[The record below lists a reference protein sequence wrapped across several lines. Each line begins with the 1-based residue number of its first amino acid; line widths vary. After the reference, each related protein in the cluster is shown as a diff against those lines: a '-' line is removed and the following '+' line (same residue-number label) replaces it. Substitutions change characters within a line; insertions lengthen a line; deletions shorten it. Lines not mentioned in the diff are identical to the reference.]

1 MGCADARGAVIIS
14 SKIRSENKPNP
25 LYLPIEFDLNSN
37 KINNKNHLFDYI
49 DLNYCQKYSICFFFN
64 NNEYNK
70 IFNKVFD
77 DKIEKYYK
85 KFNKIFKYEK
95 FFDNINKMTYEE
107 IENFLNTNIINN
119 INDYNFDDEL
129 LKKLLLYCN
138 NNLIRI
144 ILYSIKLKQIP
155 FNENFSL
162 IHINKNTII
171 EKENKNNNNLNEVD
185 DNDKKIKNNDKD
197 NYIIKNLKII
207 ETDEFRTF
215 PNLEINYEKEYSK
228 NYLSIL
234 QEFIIRNN
242 YIGYYQGFNFFCGFI
257 LILFGNNLDFSFYY
271 FLKIFSLKSKKFN
284 LPFTEI
290 YNNEFKLLK
299 IYLEEFNL
307 NLIKFFPEI
316 YNNIKKIDIIEYCWV
331 GKWIQL
337 LFLTNFD
344 YDLILKFWDIILA
357 IGLDYIIGIS
367 LAIVE
372 ILKDKLI
379 ECKDLVDFNNVINNG
394 KVELNDN
401 EKKNLYKIIY
411 SDIKN
416 NKYKLI

>member
-1 MGCADARGAVIIS
+1 MGCAGTGGVVIIS
-14 SKIRSENKPNP
+14 SKIRSETKPNP
-25 LYLPIEFDLNSN
+25 LYLPIEFDLNSS
-37 KINNKNHLFDYI
+37 KINNKNHLFDYL

-64 NNEYNK
+64 NKENNK
-70 IFNKVFD
+70 IFYKIFK

-85 KFNKIFKYEK
+85 NLNKIFKFK
-95 FFDNINKMTYEE
+95 QFFDDINEITYEE
-107 IENFLNTNIINN
+107 IQNFLNTNIINN
-119 INDYNFDDEL
+119 INDFDFDEKL

-138 NNLIRI
+138 NNLFRI
-144 ILYSIKLKQIP
+144 IFYSIKLKQIP

-162 IHINKNTII
+162 IHINKDTII
-171 EKENKNNNNLNEVD
+171 EKENSLNETKENINKNNNNN
-185 DNDKKIKNNDKD
+185 KD

-215 PNLEINYEKEYSK
+215 PSFEINYEKEYCK

-242 YIGYYQGFNFFCGFI
+242 YLGYYQGFNFFCGFV

-299 IYLEEFNL
+299 IYLEEFNEKL
-307 NLIKFFPEI
+307 KNFFPEVF
-316 YNNIKKIDIIEYCWV
+316 NMIKKIEIIDFCWI

-344 YDLILKFWDIILA
+344 YDLILKFWDIIFA
-357 IGLDYIIGIS
+357 VGLDYIIGIS
-367 LAIVE
+367 LAIIE

-379 ECKDLVDFNNVINNG
+379 KCEDISDFNNVINNG
-394 KVELNDN
+394 YVNFSDK

-411 SDIKN
+411 SDIKK
-416 NKYKLI
+416 NKYQLL

>member
-1 MGCADARGAVIIS
+1 MGCAGTGGVVIVS

-25 LYLPIEFDLNSN
+25 LYLPIEFDLNSS
-37 KINNKNHLFDYI
+37 KINNKNHLFDYL

-64 NNEYNK
+64 NKENNK
-70 IFNKVFD
+70 IFYKIFK

-85 KFNKIFKYEK
+85 NLNKIFKFK
-95 FFDNINKMTYEE
+95 QFFDDINEITYEE
-107 IENFLNTNIINN
+107 IQNFLNTNIINN
-119 INDYNFDDEL
+119 INDFNFDEKL

-138 NNLIRI
+138 NNLFRI
-144 ILYSIKLKQIP
+144 ILYTIKLKQIP

-171 EKENKNNNNLNEVD
+171 ENDASNLNET
-185 DNDKKIKNNDKD
+185 KENNHNNKD

-215 PNLEINYEKEYSK
+215 PSFEINYEKEYCK
-228 NYLSIL
+228 NFLSIL

-242 YIGYYQGFNFFCGFI
+242 YLGYYQGFNFFCGFV

-290 YNNEFKLLK
+290 YNNDFKLLK
-299 IYLEEFNL
+299 IYLEEFNEKL
-307 NLIKFFPEI
+307 KQFFPEI
-316 YNNIKKIDIIEYCWV
+316 FKTIKKIEIIEYCWV
-331 GKWIQL
+331 GKWFQL

-344 YDLILKFWDIILA
+344 YDLILKFWDIIFA
-357 IGLDYIIGIS
+357 VGLDYIIGIS
-367 LAIVE
+367 LAVVE

-379 ECKDLVDFNNVINNG
+379 KCEDLTDFNNIINNG
-394 KVELNDN
+394 YVNFDDK

-411 SDIKN
+411 NDIKK
-416 NKYKLI
+416 NKYELL